1 MLQVKTE
8 MMIDKMNEVMTKFK
22 AKVTLDDMMSMK
34 SDDLELLKESMKLY
48 EMSCEIAVEQAKII
62 ERLDRTTQELL
73 DINNQLLSKAEGL
86 N

>member
-1 MLQVKTE
+1 
-8 MMIDKMNEVMTKFK
+8 
-22 AKVTLDDMMSMK
+22 
-34 SDDLELLKESMKLY
+34 MKLY